1 MKSTAQAQA
10 QARELA
16 DKLAKRFKG
25 SATINTVRQATDAN
39 GWPMLICSAA
49 GNEAAGQPVVAL
61 RITNVDAV
69 SKDIFGNATSA
80 YAPHTLEVAYEL
92 QASDNPTPVD
102 KDLITILFE
111 ATKTGIK
118 MQVKEIANAT
128 AVTEASMNAKAADLE
143 LDELYWPLKSI

>member
-16 DKLAKRFKG
+16 EKLAKRFAG
-25 SATINTVRQATDAN
+25 SSTIDTVRVANDAN
-39 GWPMLICSAA
+39 GWPMIFCSDGGTETAGAA
-49 GNEAAGQPVVAL
+49 LVVI
-61 RITNVDAV
+61 RISNPDAV

-80 YAPHTLEVAYEL
+80 YTPHNLEFAYEL
-92 QASDNPTPVD
+92 TAANNPIPADT
-102 KDLITILFE
+102 DLFKAFWE

-118 MQVKEIANAT
+118 TQVKEIANGT
-128 AVTEASMNAKAADLE
+128 AVDATSMDAKSADCE